1 MECMS
6 SIVKTVNMTKN
17 AAKNGVPSKAVAEIN
32 NEISDSDMY
41 NTMYSSN
48 VTYEAMADVAFMH
61 DAKFSSTN
69 SSIIS
74 ALVPKM
80 ENLEVSQKTQPD
92 KCLAGYVKAV
102 ILPSGTAVVQLAS
115 GSRILDVGTAIFLRN
130 HNKEGTCKKYDEI
143 GVVSDI
149 FGSVLEPMYSLQLKE
164 RVIGESL
171 KMDAEV
177 FYSLHEHP
185 STKYISVV
193 LDAANRYTV
202 VQE

>member
-17 AAKNGVPSKAVAEIN
+17 AAKNGVASKAIAEIN
-32 NEISDSDMY
+32 NEISDSDI
-41 NTMYSSN
+41 TMHNSS

-61 DAKFSSTN
+61 DAKFSSTD

-130 HNKEGTCKKYDEI
+130 HNKEGSYKKYDEI

-177 FYSLHEHP
+177 FYSHEHP